1 MKDFNNSKKLQYLVS
16 KLLAIK
22 LFSFLK

>member
-16 KLLAIK
+16 KLLAIE
-22 LFSFLK
+22 LFSFIK